1 MGYFRKNWK
10 QILRNLRFYIIA
22 TIVFVVM
29 AILGLNLLQTKL
41 LQNAQN
47 TGMTL
52 ARSCSIEEQNNV
64 TVYETMMHLG
74 TQYIGRQLEQGADDE
89 ALQEWI
95 QNFFTNITGV
105 MGKGSIDPYAV
116 VNGKIYAANPW
127 EGDESYDSTS
137 TEWYQ
142 RAIEADGGIIFT
154 NAYTDAISQKPVI
167 TIAQKIGSFD
177 AVLAFDIFPENF
189 RLHDEPLDM
198 PENSAYYLCDH
209 QGSLLYAQGVSGQ
222 SQEDLEPYLKDL
234 LAGIATGELYS
245 YDAYIH
251 DFQGNKRGVYYWE
264 LENGWISIITIP
276 YSTIFGSLLQ
286 TTIIFSIGFS
296 VFLLML
302 IFMTWKDYRLN
313 KRMSRI
319 NETVQVLGNSY
330 YAIYR
335 LDYQLGTYE
344 IIKGTDAIRQRI
356 PHQGNY
362 EDLLEVMKEFIEAH
376 AYSEFLDSFSM
387 KSIRHLVSHQTR
399 DFGGDFLRLFGTEYK
414 WVNVRLLFDSTLAP
428 GEVVLCFREVD
439 QEKRQQLQQQRL
451 LETALDTAKRSEKA
465 KNAFFSSMS
474 HDMRTPLNAI
484 IGMSELVRQHRNDP
498 EKVEGYIQKINFS
511 SRQLLNLINDI
522 LEMSRLEQGKI
533 SLDYQQFDL
542 RKCVEDCAAS
552 FRSLAEQ
559 EKKTFTLSFDMEDTV
574 VLGDF
579 FRIGQIL
586 NNLLSNAF
594 KYSREGARIDLR
606 VRQFRQQEHTKY
618 QIVVEDTGL
627 GMSAEFVE
635 KIFEPY
641 ARETRF
647 GAKNI
652 SGTGLG
658 MPIVKSLV
666 GQMSGQITVESEL
679 GKGSI
684 FTVTIPLET
693 VKQTDSKKAE
703 DASEP
708 ALSEFCLAGRKILLA
723 EDNDFNMEIATEI
736 LSMNDVQVTQ
746 AWNGVQAVE
755 AFKAST
761 PFSFDAILMD
771 MQMPEMDG
779 CEAARTIRAMNR
791 PDAAL
796 IPIIAVTAN
805 AFAEDIAMTT
815 EAGMNAH
822 ISKPIDFP
830 VLYKTLESLIGG
842 SSHT

>member
-1 MGYFRKNWK
+1 MSYFRKNWK
-10 QILRNLRFYIIA
+10 QILRNMRFYLIA
-22 TIVFVVM
+22 TVVFVVM

-74 TQYIGRQLEQGADDE
+74 TQYIGRQLEQDAQEE
-89 ALQEWI
+89 ALQDWI
-95 QNFFTNITGV
+95 QNFFTNITAV
-105 MGKGSIDPYAV
+105 MGTESIDPYAV
-116 VNGKIYAANPW
+116 VDGKIYAANPW
-127 EGDESYDSTS
+127 EGDDSYDTS
-137 TEWYQ
+137 ATEWYQ
-142 RAIEADGGIIFT
+142 KAMDANGGIIFT
-154 NAYTDAISQKPVI
+154 DAYIDAVYQKPVI
-167 TIAQKIGSFD
+167 TIAQKIGTFN

-189 RLHDEPLDM
+189 RLHNDPLDM
-198 PENSAYYLCDH
+198 PEDSVYYLCDH
-209 QGSLLYAQGVSGQ
+209 QGTLLYAQGLSDNFH
-222 SQEDLEPYLKDL
+222 EDLQPYLNDL
-234 LAGIATGELYS
+234 LAGIASGELYS
-245 YDAYIH
+245 YDSYIY
-251 DFQGNKRGVYYWE
+251 DYRGNKRGVYYWE

-276 YSTIFGSLLQ
+276 YSTIFSSLLQ

-296 VFLLML
+296 AFLLML
-302 IFMTWKDYRLN
+302 ILMAWKDYHLN
-313 KRMSRI
+313 KRMSRV

-356 PHQGNY
+356 PHQGKY
-362 EDLLEVMKEFIEAH
+362 EYLLGVMKEFIESS
-376 AYSEFLDSFSM
+376 AYSDFLESFSM
-387 KSIRHLVSHQTR
+387 QSIRQLVAHQTR
-399 DFGGDFLRLFGTEYK
+399 DFGGDFQRLFGNEYK

-451 LETALDTAKRSEKA
+451 LETALDTARRSEKA
-465 KNAFFSSMS
+465 KNTFFSSMS

-484 IGMSELVRQHRNDP
+484 IGMSELARQNRNNPD
-498 EKVEGYIQKINFS
+498 KVDNYIQKINFS

-522 LEMSRLEQGKI
+522 LEMSRLEQGKV

-542 RKCVEDCAAS
+542 RKCVEDCAAP
-552 FRSLAEQ
+552 FLALAEQ
-559 EKKTFTLSFDMEDTV
+559 EQKTFTISFDIENSMV
-574 VLGDF
+574 MGDF

-594 KYSREGARIDLR
+594 KYSLEGAKIDLR
-606 VRQFRQQEHTKY
+606 IRQFQQQDHTKY

-627 GMSAEFVE
+627 GMSAEFVG

-666 GQMSGQITVESEL
+666 SQMSGQITVESEL

-693 VKQTDSKKAE
+693 VKQTDTE
-703 DASEP
+703 VVSETS
-708 ALSEFCLAGRKILLA
+708 LSDFCLAGRKILLA

-736 LSMNDVQVTQ
+736 LTMNNIEVTQ

-755 AFKAST
+755 AFKASP
-761 PFSFDAILMD
+761 PFFFDAILMD

-779 CEAARTIRAMNR
+779 CEATRTIRSLNR
-791 PDAAL
+791 PDATL

-822 ISKPIDFP
+822 ISKPIDFSI
-830 VLYKTLESLIGG
+830 LYRTLENLIPNT
-842 SSHT
+842 HTE

>member
-1 MGYFRKNWK
+1 MSYFRKNWK
-10 QILRNLRFYIIA
+10 QILRNMRFYLIA
-22 TIVFVVM
+22 TVVFVVM

-41 LQNAQN
+41 LQNAQD

-52 ARSCSIEEQNNV
+52 ARSCSVEEQNNV

-74 TQYIGRQLEQGADDE
+74 TQYIGRQLEHDAQEE
-89 ALQEWI
+89 ALQDWI
-95 QNFFTNITGV
+95 QNFFTNITAV
-105 MGKGSIDPYAV
+105 MGTESIDPYAV
-116 VNGKIYAANPW
+116 VDGKIYAANPW
-127 EGDESYDSTS
+127 EGDDSYDTSS

-142 RAIEADGGIIFT
+142 KAMEANGDIVF
-154 NAYTDAISQKPVI
+154 TDAYIDVITEKPVI
-167 TIAQKIGSFD
+167 TIAQKIGTFD

-189 RLHDEPLDM
+189 RLHNDPLDM
-198 PENSAYYLCDH
+198 PENSIYYLCDH
-209 QGSLLYAQGVSGQ
+209 QGTLLYAQGLSDQ
-222 SQEDLEPYLKDL
+222 IHEDLQPYLDHL
-234 LAGIATGELYS
+234 LAGIASGELYS
-245 YDAYIH
+245 YDSYIY
-251 DFQGNKRGVYYWE
+251 DDQGYKRGVYYWE

-276 YSTIFGSLLQ
+276 YSTIFSSLLQ
-286 TTIIFSIGFS
+286 ATISFSIGFS

-302 IFMTWKDYRLN
+302 IFMAWKDYRLN
-313 KRMSRI
+313 KRMSRV
-319 NETVQVLGNSY
+319 NETVKVLGNSY

-344 IIKGTDAIRQRI
+344 RIKCPDNICQRI
-356 PHQGNY
+356 PPQGKY
-362 EDLLEVMKEFIEAH
+362 EDLLGVMKEFIESS
-376 AYSEFLDSFSM
+376 AYSEFLESFSM
-387 KSIRHLVSHQTR
+387 KSIRQLVAHQTR
-399 DFGGDFLRLFGTEYK
+399 DFGGDFQRLFGDEYK
-414 WVNVRLLFDSTLAP
+414 WVNVRLLFDNTLAP

-451 LETALDTAKRSEKA
+451 METALDTARRSEKA
-465 KNAFFSSMS
+465 KNTFFSSMS

-484 IGMSELVRQHRNDP
+484 IGMSELARENRNNP
-498 EKVEGYIQKINFS
+498 EKVESYIQKIEFS
-511 SRQLLNLINDI
+511 SHQLLNLINDI
-522 LEMSRLEQGKI
+522 LEMSRLEQGKL

-542 RKCVEDCAAS
+542 CKCVEDCAAP
-552 FRSLAEQ
+552 FLALAEQ
-559 EKKTFTLSFDMEDTV
+559 ERKTFTMSFDIADSIVM
-574 VLGDF
+574 GDF
-579 FRIGQIL
+579 FRMGQIL

-594 KYSREGARIDLR
+594 KYSLQDAKIDLR
-606 VRQFRQQEHTKY
+606 IRQFQQQDHTKY
-618 QIVVEDTGL
+618 QIVVEDTGV
-627 GMSAEFVE
+627 GMSSEFVE

-641 ARETRF
+641 SRETRF

-666 GQMSGQITVESEL
+666 SQMSGQITVESEL

-693 VKQTDSKKAE
+693 VKQTDAKT
-703 DASEP
+703 DSETS
-708 ALSEFCLAGRKILLA
+708 LSDFCLAGRKILLA

-736 LSMNDVQVTQ
+736 LSMNDIEVTQ

-755 AFKAST
+755 AFKASP
-761 PFSFDAILMD
+761 PFFFDAILMD

-779 CEAARTIRAMNR
+779 CEASRTIRSLNR
-791 PDAAL
+791 PDAAH

-830 VLYKTLESLIGG
+830 ILYRTLENLIN
-842 SSHT
+842 HRHAE